1 MPAAVSPVLDK
12 GALARR
18 ELAIREILR
27 RDLERFIRG
36 YDADHPGAW
45 AILELNTPLDW
56 NWHHTYICEF
66 LVDVAMGET
75 RRLLVNVMPR
85 SLKSLFVSIFF
96 PCWVWLRQPWASF
109 LCMSYST
116 PLANDH
122 SYKRRRV
129 IESEWYQR
137 LSRGRCILSD
147 DRNRITE
154 YSNNSGGVIYA
165 RGLDGSVTGLGAEY
179 LLFDDPNNPEKE
191 SDVVREGALT
201 KFKNYLTTRA
211 NDPKRTK
218 TIVVQQRTHE
228 SDVSGYI
235 IKTAAEEKDPSRR
248 FKIVK
253 LPTRAHKNETVVFP
267 RSKTVVER
275 KAGELLHPHRF
286 GEEEDAEAKRD
297 LGAYAYS
304 ARHDQEPAPL
314 EGGVF
319 SKAVWQTFTELPAR
333 YELIISADL
342 SFGSTS
348 STASFV
354 SVGLFAIAYPN
365 FYLIDLF
372 HKRCGFNDAQKGIRE
387 LINRNEP
394 VYGIIA
400 TKLIEKKASGAAMIE
415 KLQEEFP
422 GVLSFN
428 PDEFGS
434 KEQRAQLIAPAFESG
449 NFHIKHGVGWLESVK
464 IEFVKFGVYDTD
476 DIVDMTSQAMI
487 YYQLKMRKRRSP
499 VSSIVQS

>member
-1 MPAAVSPVLDK
+1 MQRKIVKAIKRKPAPEQTYNIATANRNYFA
-12 GALARR
+12 GG
-18 ELAIREILR
+18 IL
-27 RDLERFIRG
+27 I
-36 YDADHPGAW
+36 H
-45 AILELNTPLDW
+45 N
-56 NWHHTYICEF
+56 C
-66 LVDVAMGET
+66 
-75 RRLLVNVMPR
+75 
-85 SLKSLFVSIFF
+85 
-96 PCWVWLRQPWASF
+96 
-109 LCMSYST
+109 
-116 PLANDH
+116 
-122 SYKRRRV
+122 
-129 IESEWYQR
+129 
-137 LSRGRCILSD
+137 
-147 DRNRITE
+147 
-154 YSNNSGGVIYA
+154 
-165 RGLDGSVTGLGAEY
+165 
-179 LLFDDPNNPEKE
+179 DDPNNPEKE

-253 LPTRAHKNETVVFP
+253 LPTRARKNETVVFP

-333 YELIISADL
+333 YELIISGDL

-348 STASFV
+348 TTASFV

-422 GVLSFN
+422 GVLAFN

-449 NFHIKHGVGWLESVK
+449 NFHIKDGVGWLESVK